1 MSKNIDLEKPLSDE
15 DRAWLKDHALG
26 YQIEENDRKFGKEKE
41 YEPPSLAAQEP
52 YEEGKRPEPVF
63 AQRPFDPQI
72 EGYFAGGVIVP
83 GESVIEVG
91 EEETDIEYLTV
102 EELKEELHARDLS
115 TSGNKN
121 ALVDRLKEA
130 LKKE

>member
-1 MSKNIDLEKPLSDE
+1 
-15 DRAWLKDHALG
+15 
-26 YQIEENDRKFGKEKE
+26 
-41 YEPPSLAAQEP
+41 LAAQEP